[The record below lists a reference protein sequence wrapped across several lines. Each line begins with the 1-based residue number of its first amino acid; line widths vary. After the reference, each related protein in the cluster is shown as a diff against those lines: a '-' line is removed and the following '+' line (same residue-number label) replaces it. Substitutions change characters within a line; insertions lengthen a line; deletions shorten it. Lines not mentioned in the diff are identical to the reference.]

1 MWNAAKSHEQKS
13 SANKG
18 LKKSTGNKLL
28 NQKPSPYMVFTEL
41 QLSEMQEISEFEIR
55 KFESVLNLLKA
66 GDQR

>member
-1 MWNAAKSHEQKS
+1 
-13 SANKG
+13 
-18 LKKSTGNKLL
+18 
-28 NQKPSPYMVFTEL
+28 MVFTEL